1 MSPVAEPSNRSA
13 LPEALQYTGS
23 DPSIAKGDAMSK
35 PTSEILAS
43 ARQVLRRKHYSF
55 RTEQSYLRWIDRYLQ
70 FHPGRQPETMAAP
83 ELEAYLTYLAVDRKV
98 AATQNQALN
107 AILFLYR
114 VVFGDTEKDLRVTAV
129 RARRTRRLPT
139 VLGREEVHKV
149 LECMAG
155 THQLMGKLLYGSGL
169 RLMECLRLRVK
180 DIEFDQ
186 RQIVVRDGKGF
197 KDRITMLPDAL
208 VGPLQHHL
216 ARVRRIHE
224 RDLANGSGQVHLPF
238 ALARKYPLADRQWVW
253 QYTFPS
259 PRLGL
264 DPRTGLLRRHH
275 ASPASLQSAVKQAA
289 ELAAILKH
297 VTPHTLRHSF
307 ATHVLEN
314 GYDIRTVQELLG
326 HKDVKTTMIYTH
338 VLNRGGLAVRSP
350 LDRVEGHTPSAP
362 AAIGPDSGSPNNAR
376 KL

>member
-1 MSPVAEPSNRSA
+1 MVEPTA
-13 LPEALQYTGS
+13 
-23 DPSIAKGDAMSK
+23 
-35 PTSEILAS
+35 EILAS
-43 ARQVLRRKHYSF
+43 TRQVLRRKHYSF
-55 RTEQSYLRWIDRYLQ
+55 RTEQSYVRWIERFLQ
-70 FHPGRQPETMAAP
+70 FHLGRHPETMGAP
-83 ELEAYLTYLAVDRKV
+83 DLEAYLTYLAVERKV
-98 AATQNQALN
+98 AAATQNQALN

-114 VVFGDTEKDLRVTAV
+114 VVLGDTDKDLSVTAV
-129 RARRTRRLPT
+129 RARRIKRLPT
-139 VLGREEVHKV
+139 VLGREEVRKV

-169 RLMECLRLRVK
+169 RLMEGLRLRVK

-197 KDRITMLPDAL
+197 KDRITVLPDAL
-208 VGPLQHHL
+208 VGPLKHHL

-224 RDLANGSGQVHLPF
+224 RDLANGHGQVHLPF

-253 QYTFPS
+253 QYAFPS

-275 ASPASLQSAVKQAA
+275 SSPASLQNAVKQAA
-289 ELAAILKH
+289 QLAGILKH
-297 VTPHTLRHSF
+297 VTPHTFRHSF
-307 ATHVLEN
+307 ATHLLEN

-350 LDRVEGHTPSAP
+350 LDPFDLVLPAATPAP
-362 AAIGPDSGSPNNAR
+362 APP
-376 KL
+376 

>member
-70 FHPGRQPETMAAP
+70 FHPGRQPEAMGAP

-98 AATQNQALN
+98 AAATQNQALN

-114 VVFGDTEKDLRVTAV
+114 VVLGDTQKDLAVTAV

-139 VLGREEVHKV
+139 VLGREEVHKL
-149 LECMAG
+149 LECIDG

-186 RQIVVRDGKGF
+186 RQIVMRDGKGF

-208 VGPLQHHL
+208 VDPLQHHL

-224 RDLANGSGQVHLPF
+224 RDLAAGSGQVHLPY

-253 QYTFPS
+253 QYAFPS

-275 ASPASLQSAVKQAA
+275 SSPASLQSAVKQAA
-289 ELAAILKH
+289 ELAGILKH

-307 ATHVLEN
+307 ATHLLEN
-314 GYDIRTVQELLG
+314 GYDIRTVHLCLPN
-326 HKDVKTTMIYTH
+326 T
-338 VLNRGGLAVRSP
+338 GLRPGQTSAGRSC
-350 LDRVEGHTPSAP
+350 LDIRTSKP
-362 AAIGPDSGSPNNAR
+362 R
-376 KL
+376 

>member
-1 MSPVAEPSNRSA
+1 
-13 LPEALQYTGS
+13 
-23 DPSIAKGDAMSK
+23 MSK
-35 PTSEILAS
+35 PTAEILDS

-55 RTEQSYLRWIDRYLQ
+55 RTEQSYVRWIDRYLL
-70 FHPGRQPETMAAP
+70 FHPGRQPEAMGAP

-98 AATQNQALN
+98 AAATQNQALN

-114 VVFGDTEKDLRVTAV
+114 VVLGDTEKDLRVTAV

-139 VLGREEVHKV
+139 VLGREEVHKL

-155 THQLMGKLLYGSGL
+155 THQLMGKVLYGSGL

-224 RDLANGSGQVHLPF
+224 RDLATGSGQVHLPY

-253 QYTFPS
+253 QYAFPS

-264 DPRTGLLRRHH
+264 DPRSGLLRRHH
-275 ASPASLQSAVKQAA
+275 SSPASLQSAVKQAA

-307 ATHVLEN
+307 ATHLLEN

-350 LDRVEGHTPSAP
+350 LDLPTPPGTVQAPPGRPAMFGVPRLSSHTPHDLGA
-362 AAIGPDSGSPNNAR
+362 SPLTRQTPR
-376 KL
+376 KLTPPDHVP

>member
-83 ELEAYLTYLAVDRKV
+83 ELEAYLTSRAVDRKV

-155 THQLMGKLLYGSGL
+155 TH
-169 RLMECLRLRVK
+169 
-180 DIEFDQ
+180 
-186 RQIVVRDGKGF
+186 
-197 KDRITMLPDAL
+197 
-208 VGPLQHHL
+208 HL
-216 ARVRRIHE
+216 IA
-224 RDLANGSGQVHLPF
+224 
-238 ALARKYPLADRQWVW
+238 
-253 QYTFPS
+253 
-259 PRLGL
+259 
-264 DPRTGLLRRHH
+264 
-275 ASPASLQSAVKQAA
+275 
-289 ELAAILKH
+289 
-297 VTPHTLRHSF
+297 
-307 ATHVLEN
+307 
-314 GYDIRTVQELLG
+314 
-326 HKDVKTTMIYTH
+326 
-338 VLNRGGLAVRSP
+338 
-350 LDRVEGHTPSAP
+350 
-362 AAIGPDSGSPNNAR
+362 
-376 KL
+376 